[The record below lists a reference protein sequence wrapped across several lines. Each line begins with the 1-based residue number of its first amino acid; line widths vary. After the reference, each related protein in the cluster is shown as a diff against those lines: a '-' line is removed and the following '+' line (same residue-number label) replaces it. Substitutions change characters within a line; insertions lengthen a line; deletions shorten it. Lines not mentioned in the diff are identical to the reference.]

1 MTAHNAT
8 KRLAT
13 TTMAMCALLTIS
25 CDGTGPL
32 TELPASPIA
41 APRFDVVAQG
51 PNLIRNPS
59 LETTGSPSS
68 TPANWSNVYWGSKT
82 PTFTYPA
89 TGHASARAAQLTQKS
104 NSSGDG
110 RYQPAAVAVT
120 SGVTYTYSEWYKSN
134 ATTQL
139 DVEFTSPS
147 GAVSYIWLMTV
158 ASSGNAWKQLTATF
172 VIPSGVA
179 AAAPF
184 HLISNSGSLT
194 IDEVSLTAPAMLPPS
209 VPTLSFS
216 ASPSTVASGQQS
228 TLSWTSTNAAACS
241 ASGGWSGA
249 QAVSGTSAVAPTATT
264 TYSLSCSG
272 AGGSVAASTTVTV
285 SSTPP
290 PPSSFALG
298 MVTLSFD
305 DSWLTQYQSAL
316 PILQAASIKG
326 TFYLTTAPLF
336 EFWTGFMT
344 TAMVQDIA
352 AKGHEIAGH
361 TVRHPNLTT
370 IAQSELVAEL
380 NDSKTYLQNLTGQQ
394 VTSLAYPYGVN
405 NANVKSAAAA
415 AGYTSAR
422 GVSYDVQN
430 TAASDKYDLRSRCI
444 ESTVPISQIQAEIDA
459 AKANKQWYIL
469 CFHEVKDGG
478 DNLATTPARFQQIV
492 NYVKSSGIKIV
503 TVKEGRALMN

>member
-13 TTMAMCALLTIS
+13 TAMAIGALLTIG
-25 CDGTGPL
+25 CDGPGPL
-32 TELPASPIA
+32 TEPPAPPIA

-51 PNLIRNPS
+51 PNLIVNPS
-59 LETTGSPSS
+59 LETTGSTSG
-68 TPANWSNVYWGSKT
+68 TPANWSKVYWGSPT
-82 PTFTYPA
+82 PTFTYPV
-89 TGHASARAAQLTQKS
+89 TGHASTRAALVSFKS
-104 NSSGDG
+104 NSSGDA
-110 RYQPAAVAVT
+110 RYQPASVAVT

-134 ATTQL
+134 TTTQL

-158 ASSGNAWKQLTATF
+158 ASSGNAWKQVTATF
-172 VIPSGVA
+172 VVPSGVA
-179 AAAPF
+179 SAAPF

-194 IDEVSLTAPAMLPPS
+194 IDEVSLTAPAVLPPS
-209 VPTLSFS
+209 APTLSFS
-216 ASPSTVASGQQS
+216 ASPSTIASGQQS
-228 TLSWTSTNAAACS
+228 TLSWTSTNATSCN

-249 QAVSGTSAVAPTATT
+249 KAVSGTSAVAPTATT

-272 AGGSVAASTTVTV
+272 AGGSVSAGTTVTV

-290 PPSSFALG
+290 PPSTFALG

-305 DSWLTQYQSAL
+305 DSWLTQYQTAL
-316 PILQAASIKG
+316 PILQTAGIKG

-361 TVRHPNLTT
+361 TVRHPDLTA
-370 IAQSELVAEL
+370 ISQSELVAEL

-394 VTSLAYPYGVN
+394 VTSLAYPYGTN
-405 NANVKSAAAA
+405 NANVKSVAAA

-430 TAASDKYDLRSRCI
+430 TAASDKFDLRSRCI
-444 ESTVPISQIQAEIDA
+444 ESTVPIAQIQAEIDA
-459 AKANKQWYIL
+459 AKANKQWYVL

-492 NYVKSSGIKIV
+492 NYVKSSGIKSV